1 MNLTR
6 FFFFALM
13 CSFIWMAIATPAAIA
28 QPHSGDRWSSSR
40 EVFSNFNTS
49 ACEMTD
55 TAGFMLDRS
64 IHADRIEVWYKWR
77 TREMSVAYTLSQ
89 NGLTLRSGV
98 LTRGDCDP
106 YQEKWCIATDRFN
119 LRLRPG
125 TYLIRTNRARVC
137 QNPGSDGNGFVKVY
151 GARR

>member
-1 MNLTR
+1 
-6 FFFFALM
+6 
-13 CSFIWMAIATPAAIA
+13 MAAPAAIA

-64 IHADRIEVWYKWR
+64 IHADR
-77 TREMSVAYTLSQ
+77 
-89 NGLTLRSGV
+89 
-98 LTRGDCDP
+98 
-106 YQEKWCIATDRFN
+106 FN
-119 LRLRPG
+119 LRIHPG
-125 TYLIRTNRARVC
+125 AYLIRTNRARVC